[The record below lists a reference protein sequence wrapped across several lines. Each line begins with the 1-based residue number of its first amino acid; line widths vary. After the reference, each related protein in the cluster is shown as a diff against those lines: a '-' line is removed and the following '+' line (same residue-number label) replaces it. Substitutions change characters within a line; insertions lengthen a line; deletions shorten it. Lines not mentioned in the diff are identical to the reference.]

1 MKIRLS
7 ALILA
12 LLIQVGANAEG
23 ASAVSYASVE
33 KMFLKGDYAGA
44 AKGAGEL
51 IESSSASRREKEEA
65 GYIKAL
71 SLLKTGRFKDAR
83 DSFKQFLSEYPK
95 SKRAFD
101 IEIGIGDTYLLEGD
115 VDKAAKIYQDILNRY
130 PNDKNI
136 IIVHHRLR
144 DCHKQAGSDEKAME
158 YFSYFSIQVG
168 SFKNRRNAERY
179 AAKLSGEG
187 FDSFVET
194 PAASGDELY
203 RVKIGRYQSRE
214 EARDLESKLKER
226 GYSTKICR

>member
-1 MKIRLS
+1 MKIRLFV
-7 ALILA
+7 LILV
-12 LLIQVGANAEG
+12 LVIQIGANAEG
-23 ASAVSYASVE
+23 AGAVSYASVE
-33 KMFLKGDYAGA
+33 KLFLKGDYARA
-44 AKGAGEL
+44 AKGAEEL

-83 DSFKQFLSEYPK
+83 DSFKQFLSKYPK

-115 VDKAAKIYQDILNRY
+115 VDKAAKIYQDILARY
-130 PNDKNI
+130 PNDRNI
-136 IIVHHRLR
+136 VIVHHRLG
-144 DCHKQAGSDEKAME
+144 DCHKRIGSNEKTME
-158 YFSYFSIQVG
+158 YFSIQVG

-226 GYSTKICR
+226 GYSTKICP